1 MEGATDQPDAERER
15 EAPETA
21 AETDTSPAETVAL
34 ADAYED
40 VEAPTVAHATAVYSP
55 HSPRSCTTA
64 AVQDQE
70 PPLDFAWYHLLA
82 PEGAFTSKATLE
94 GATDQ
99 PDAERERAPPE
110 TDAETETSPAW
121 AEAVA
126 EPHASVTGPKVA
138 QP

>member
-1 MEGATDQPDAERER
+1 MSLPDRV
-15 EAPETA
+15 T
-21 AETDTSPAETVAL
+21 ETDVAPLGEPAE
-34 ADAYED
+34 ADPFAEPYED
-40 VEAPTVAHATAVYSP
+40 VEAPKVAHATAVYSP
-55 HSPRSCTTA
+55 HSPKSDPTA
-64 AVQDQE
+64 AEWDQE
-70 PPLDFAWYHLLA
+70 PSSRRSAWYHLLA

-126 EPHASVTGPKVA
+126 EPYASVTGPKVA